1 MVDLVKHWRLCAEE
15 VILNAINMSV
25 QEKQNL
31 SRRGFLKIAGISGT
45 ALCLGLYMSAE
56 AEAKVVNPAQVP
68 AEGDIELA
76 VWIIINTDGK
86 VTLICHRAE
95 MGQGVYHS
103 IAQIIAEELEVDLY
117 GVDIQLTQG
126 DEKKYGSQLTGGSS
140 TIRGSY
146 KNLLKLSATAREVLI
161 MAATA
166 RWTVPVTECY
176 AELGHVIHKPSGKK
190 FHYGELVAEAAKLTA
205 PKDVKL
211 KARADYKLIG
221 KPSQR
226 RDSPLKT
233 NGEAIFGID
242 KRIPGLQF
250 AAVERNPR
258 LRGKVKSFDASAAL
272 KVPGVTRVFKVVMG
286 IWDTDREGVAVVANS
301 TWAAMQGKKALK
313 VDWDDNGFEHVSSPE
328 IFKHQRELLQT
339 SEGLSVKTQG
349 DPNGIISSAKDKLDV
364 FYETP
369 YQSHS
374 CMEPV
379 NCIAHWQGDKV
390 EIWGPVQAPN
400 WIQDYISKKMG
411 LAREK
416 VIVNMTFLGGGF
428 GRKAMPDYPHEA
440 CVISKEMGAPVQV
453 VWSRED
459 DATQGPYRPGISYR
473 GEGVVENGT
482 ISAIKFRMAGQ
493 NNDHWRSGDSGRPNR
508 STTEGFLA
516 SYFASIKNISF
527 ADVPFKTPVPTSFWR
542 SVYASTNGFAYES
555 FMDELAHKAMK
566 DPLDFR
572 REYLKDERSQ
582 KLIDKMEEVSGWKSK
597 TKNQGYGVAIT
608 ECFSSTVGHIVK
620 VSKKNA
626 GGIHIDKVW
635 VVVDCGWY
643 VNPDIIKAQVE
654 GSVVMALGAATI
666 HEITFKDGRVEQ
678 SNFYDYKM
686 PRINDIPP
694 TEVYI
699 MENDANA
706 GGMGEPGLPAFAP
719 ALTNAIFDLTGKRIR
734 KLPFSLNMV

>member
-1 MVDLVKHWRLCAEE
+1 
-15 VILNAINMSV
+15 
-25 QEKQNL
+25 
-31 SRRGFLKIAGISGT
+31 
-45 ALCLGLYMSAE
+45 MSAE